1 MPLSI
6 DFEKCNGCKNCY
18 IICPQDVLGWD
29 DKTKKPD
36 ITYPYEC
43 SHCGICWMECP
54 KRAIDI
60 TLPASCY

>member
-1 MPLSI
+1 MQLSI
-6 DFEKCNGCKNCY
+6 DTEKCNGCKNCY
-18 IICPQDVLGWD
+18 TICPQDVFSWED
-29 DKTKKPD
+29 DIKKPE
-36 ITYPYEC
+36 ITYLYEC

>member
-6 DFEKCNGCKNCY
+6 DTDACNGCKNCY
-18 IICPQDVLGWD
+18 TICPQDIFEWD
-29 DKTKKPD
+29 EKLKKP
-36 ITYPYEC
+36 IIEYLYEC

-60 TLPASCY
+60 TLPAACY